1 MKLLNENEAAAL
13 FRSPDLHDKL
23 KIRLV
28 ELAFSSSAT
37 TSLRAIELLL
47 GMARA
52 PGVDMFADVGLDRL
66 EELEDAITT
75 ALAQFGIEK

>member
-37 TSLRAIELLL
+37 TICRSLR
-47 GMARA
+47 
-52 PGVDMFADVGLDRL
+52 
-66 EELEDAITT
+66 
-75 ALAQFGIEK
+75 